1 MQELADQYG
10 IAIQHVDQQYMEARA
25 SITNQALDQFDTL
38 SEQLNE
44 HLEQKFMLFAPI
56 RKSYIEQSKLMDL
69 EVRKAQEDDER
80 AKVYKSELFNLQT
93 KLNTFTTSDKAD
105 RALKE
110 NLRETIVV
118 RMEMLIPHKTA
129 WDEACEFL
137 ELQ

>member
-1 MQELADQYG
+1 
-10 IAIQHVDQQYMEARA
+10 
-25 SITNQALDQFDTL
+25 
-38 SEQLNE
+38 
-44 HLEQKFMLFAPI
+44 MLFAPI

-80 AKVYKSELFNLQT
+80 AKVYKSELLNLQN

-118 RMEMLIPHKTA
+118 RMEMLIPNKTG

>member
-1 MQELADQYG
+1 MQELADQYRM
-10 IAIQHVDQQYMEARA
+10 AIQHVDQQYIEARA
-25 SITNQALDQFDTL
+25 SITKQALDQFDTL

-80 AKVYKSELFNLQT
+80 AKVYKSELLNLQN

-118 RMEMLIPHKTA
+118 RMEMLIPNKTG

>member
-1 MQELADQYG
+1 
-10 IAIQHVDQQYMEARA
+10 
-25 SITNQALDQFDTL
+25 
-38 SEQLNE
+38 
-44 HLEQKFMLFAPI
+44 MLFAPI

-69 EVRKAQEDDER
+69 EVHKAQEDDER